1 MDPGRDDDSRLPTI
15 TLGEM
20 AARLDAVFDEHYM
33 LIYMGNLSEEDC
45 AMLNEVHARFGWD
58 TKRTRPTEIICS
70 LAIIPAEPAEHLRLI
85 IDAYR
90 RADDERG
97 PSSLAEGDE
106 YARIA
111 PANRKL
117 NELWDRC
124 ERSFT
129 TEVRHFNRRAESVFY
144 SIFEGLTQH
153 TTRDGKSAVVEAGPK
168 EPLTSLFRARYFDS
182 EAKLTTALMYPEENL
197 GPPPK
202 SSLPGRMSASGMS
215 VFYGAT
221 RQKITIAEVRP
232 PVGSRVL
239 VGRFDLVRRVRLL
252 DLEAL
257 RSVYVGGSLLDPTYN
272 DRLRKAVFLERLSQ
286 LMTQPVTPDDEPSGY
301 LITQVIADYL
311 ADRAEPALDGILYPS
326 VQASSGGYNVVL
338 FHKSARVDIPFTPMG
353 TRFQVHLRNLND
365 KDSHYSVLATVPFLA
380 QPSREYEEQAEE
392 IYPEPHSDLREV
404 TLRLDRRS
412 LAIFYI
418 DGTTIDPLSWPV
430 EITRVDE
437 PVPWST
443 NPPSQ
448 RQ

>member
-1 MDPGRDDDSRLPTI
+1 VNARGVRAVCSYCNKQLPTI

-20 AARLDAVFDEHYM
+20 AVRLDAVFDEHYM
-33 LIYMGNLSEEDC
+33 LLYMGNLSEEGC
-45 AMLNEVHARFGWD
+45 AMLNEVHERFGWD

-70 LAIIPAEPAEHLRLI
+70 LANIPAEPAEHLRLI
-85 IDAYR
+85 IDASR

-97 PSSLAEGDE
+97 PPSLAEDDE
-106 YARIA
+106 YVRIA
-111 PANRKL
+111 PDNRKL

-129 TEVRHFNRRAESVFY
+129 TEVRHFNRRAESVLY
-144 SIFEGLTQH
+144 SIFDGLTQY
-153 TTRDGKSAVVEAGPK
+153 TTRDGKSAVIEAGPDA
-168 EPLTSLFRARYFDS
+168 PLTSLFRARYFDS
-182 EAKLTTALMYPEENL
+182 EAELTTALMYPEENL

-202 SSLPGRMSASGMS
+202 SSLPGRMSATGMS

-221 RQKITIAEVRP
+221 RQKITIAEVQP

-239 VGRFDLVRRVRLL
+239 VGRFDLVRRVCLL

-257 RSVYVGGSLLDPTYN
+257 RSVYVDGSLLDPAYN

-286 LMTQPVTPDDEPSGY
+286 RMTQPVTPDDAPSGY
-301 LITQVIADYL
+301 IITQVIADYL
-311 ADRAEPALDGILYPS
+311 ADREPAIDGILYPS

-338 FHKSARVDIPFTPMG
+338 FHKSARVDIPFTSMR

-365 KDSHYSVLATVPFLA
+365 KDSRYGVLATVPFLA
-380 QPSREYEEQAEE
+380 PPSREYEEEAEGL
-392 IYPEPHSDLREV
+392 YPEPHSDLREV

-412 LAIFYI
+412 LAIFHI

-437 PVPWST
+437 PVP
-443 NPPSQ
+443 
-448 RQ
+448 